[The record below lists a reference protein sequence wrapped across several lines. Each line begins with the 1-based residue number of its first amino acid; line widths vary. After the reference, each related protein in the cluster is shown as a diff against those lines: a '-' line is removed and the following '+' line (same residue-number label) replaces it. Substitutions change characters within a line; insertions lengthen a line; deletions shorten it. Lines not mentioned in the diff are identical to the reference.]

1 MTPKAYEQLS
11 LLERVLY
18 HEIFDGQDQDI
29 PRAVPYSLIQN
40 VRHSGWICTIDGRML
55 NPDYF
60 HLAPL
65 AHHLDF
71 EESSEDT
78 ALKVGDRVR
87 VVSAQNGFK
96 LGLTGEI
103 IESALAAQGN
113 YYAVQIDGDTFP
125 FGFQPNQ
132 LEKVNETGPGD
143 RAEVPIKTFMDEEI
157 FDGQAGDAIAS
168 PSAIASKFGE
178 YWIEHQYKT
187 IKGKQ
192 YGPYIVQRWRDE
204 NGRKR
209 SRYLG
214 KAPTTDGESSQQQQ
228 SAL

>member
-18 HEIFDGQDQDI
+18 HEIFDGQDQDT

-65 AHHLDF
+65 THHLDF
-71 EESSEDT
+71 EGSREDT
-78 ALKVGDRVR
+78 PLKV
-87 VVSAQNGFK
+87 
-96 LGLTGEI
+96 
-103 IESALAAQGN
+103 
-113 YYAVQIDGDTFP
+113 IDD
-125 FGFQPNQ
+125 
-132 LEKVNETGPGD
+132 
-143 RAEVPIKTFMDEEI
+143 EI
-157 FDGQAGDAIAS
+157 FDGQDQDAIAS

-192 YGPYIVQRWRDE
+192 YGPYIVKRWRDE

-214 KAPTTDGESSQQQQ
+214 KAPTVDGDGSQQQK
-228 SAL
+228 STL